1 MAKFKGF
8 KKMLFLKIE
17 QKKEIVG
24 HGTLFPCWSLFL
36 TAEDG
41 QSV

>member
-8 KKMLFLKIE
+8 KKMFFPKLE

-24 HGTLFPCWSLFL
+24 HGYTVPMLEF
-36 TAEDG
+36 G